1 MGEERILGFS
11 RLRRAHYTCHSGR
24 ESKKSWPKHGDILSQ
39 SRCCSAGWQGT
50 GRCDCP
56 VVGTSLPNRG
66 KSPQRAQG
74 EGGLLGRPALI
85 PQGAGTYLDGWLS
98 GALAEG

>member
-1 MGEERILGFS
+1 M
-11 RLRRAHYTCHSGR
+11 
-24 ESKKSWPKHGDILSQ
+24 
-39 SRCCSAGWQGT
+39 
-50 GRCDCP
+50 
-56 VVGTSLPNRG
+56 VGTSLPNRG